1 MQILSEEQVRRNL
14 EIDELVLALE
24 RMFRRNY
31 EATAIVPLRT
41 RIKAFDGT
49 TCLVMPCSDSSLH
62 AAGLKVVTVQDG
74 PKVNGDRTQAHCL
87 LLEQTTGKVCAV
99 ISANYITE
107 MRTAAVSAIATK
119 FLARQDAKTL
129 GIFGTGRQAISH
141 LLVLTHI
148 YGYERILVCGSSPSR
163 SEVFAEAASRAHRLA
178 VEPVDSQTCAR
189 ESNVICTCTNSKTPL
204 FDGSHIRGGTH
215 LNLVGGYQPDVREVD
230 DFVISRARIVV
241 DTHQAA
247 LEEAGDLLIP
257 LRSKAIHEKQIIGDL
272 HAIVSGKV
280 RGRTQAGDITL
291 FKSVGFAL
299 EDLVGATLV
308 YERFLKQA
316 AVVQTR

>member
-1 MQILSEEQVRRNL
+1 MLILSEEQVRQNL
-14 EIDELVLALE
+14 EIDELVAALE

-41 RIKAFDGT
+41 QMKAFDGA

-62 AAGLKVVTVQDG
+62 AAGLKVVTVREG
-74 PKVNGDRTQAHCL
+74 PKLNGDRVQADCL
-87 LLEQTTGKVCAV
+87 LLEETTGKVCAV
-99 ISANYITE
+99 VSANYITE
-107 MRTAAVSAIATK
+107 MRTAAVSAIATR
-119 FLARQDAKTL
+119 FLARPDARTL
-129 GIFGTGRQAISH
+129 GIFGTGRQAIAH
-141 LLVLTHI
+141 LLVLTHTHK
-148 YGYERILVCGSSPSR
+148 YERILVCGSSPSR
-163 SEVFAEAASRAHRLA
+163 SKAFAEPAASEHTLA
-178 VEPVDSQTCAR
+178 VEPVDSRTCAR
-189 ESNVICTCTNSKTPL
+189 ESDVICTCTNSRTPL
-204 FDGSHIRGGTH
+204 FDGSHIREGTH

-241 DTHQAA
+241 DTHEAA

-272 HAIVSGKV
+272 HAIVSEKV
-280 RGRTQAGDITL
+280 RGRAQAGDITL

-308 YERFLKQA
+308 YERFLKQS
-316 AVVQTR
+316 AVAPTR